1 MRQRSLTKSA
11 RKKVSV
17 LLAGHVRNY
26 PMGMRITID
35 DRQAETPFPLS
46 PHPICP
52 SALRHLDLVLIRYL
66 FPNRTYKAATKSEL
80 YSVSRNFRCS
90 IKQWFVSCC
99 VYGELYAQLLFQHFR
114 ARKVCTV
121 VHKSHD
127 PCFHVFLMKAR
138 VITFVAYCTCR
149 LQYCICW

>member
-80 YSVSRNFRCS
+80 YSVSRNFCCS

-114 ARKVCTV
+114 ARKVCT
-121 VHKSHD
+121 
-127 PCFHVFLMKAR
+127 
-138 VITFVAYCTCR
+138 CT
-149 LQYCICW
+149 LQYCICWNVADFCMPFHATRAAFTANAGEI